1 MAATVTAAA
10 VESTATAVE
19 AATAAHCAAVESSA
33 DRYVRRAAVETA
45 NRAVSD
51 VAVTVP
57 AVSAAV
63 PSVAGSP
70 PVARASVVAAMEPRA
85 CADEDAAGEVAWAV
99 ITVRRARVRVIPIV
113 AVSAD
118 GSRANIPRS
127 HAYTHNN
134 ALGASVWRESQGSSK
149 YCKNHKIFNEMF
161 HFWAPSEPVKPFWL
175 LLLFDAPGC
184 FRWCL
189 IVKHGRRWKVAVGR
203 RGGKVREAWEIA
215 A

>member
-33 DRYVRRAAVETA
+33 DCYVRRAAVETA

-51 VAVTVP
+51 VVVT
-57 AVSAAV
+57 V
-63 PSVAGSP
+63 PSVAGSS
-70 PVARASVVAAMEPRA
+70 PVARASVVAAMEPGA
-85 CADEDAAGEVAWAV
+85 CADEDAAGEVARTV